1 MMPTTLRGE
10 HVTTDPRSGDWVIPP
25 RLQRRVTLVELEV
38 ALAIGLTLAAPVL
51 MLIAR
56 TLVGGPYGSRD
67 VVTGPLGI
75 PPGTLAIVLPVVMQI
90 IGWLWIRRI
99 LRIEV

>member
-1 MMPTTLRGE
+1 
-10 HVTTDPRSGDWVIPP
+10 VTTDPRSGDWVISP
-25 RLQRRVTLVELEV
+25 RLQRRVTLVELGV

-51 MLIAR
+51 MLIAP
-56 TLVGGPYGSRD
+56 TFVGGLHERRD
-67 VVTGPLGI
+67 FVAGPFGI